1 MISQLRYKRPHG
13 QQGPFAQ
20 EHLERRSALVCVRSS
35 TEPASDARP
44 ACCSLTL
51 ASGLVARRRAS
62 SSLNLGIMEDSH
74 LLPNVGASATLS
86 VWNEEDESNAS
97 WAEQIPS
104 VIPDDDTFDGVE
116 KALEGDQG
124 FLSMAPANHADFSQ
138 EVEFFTSAQGGQ
150 ATWQDGIS
158 NQSESQFVEINARKL
173 SRKRCVRVKIDR
185 DMLSNH
191 FHLSLDEAAASLVCA
206 CISVVWSIVTLCCQG
221 IGKSTMK
228 YVCRRL
234 GVEKWPYT
242 TKGQKRKE
250 QAWEGGQ
257 K

>member
-1 MISQLRYKRPHG
+1 
-13 QQGPFAQ
+13 
-20 EHLERRSALVCVRSS
+20 
-35 TEPASDARP
+35 
-44 ACCSLTL
+44 
-51 ASGLVARRRAS
+51 
-62 SSLNLGIMEDSH
+62 MEDSH

-138 EVEFFTSAQGGQ
+138 EVESFSSAQGGQ

-191 FHLSLDEAAASLVCA
+191 FHLSLDEAAASL
-206 CISVVWSIVTLCCQG
+206 G